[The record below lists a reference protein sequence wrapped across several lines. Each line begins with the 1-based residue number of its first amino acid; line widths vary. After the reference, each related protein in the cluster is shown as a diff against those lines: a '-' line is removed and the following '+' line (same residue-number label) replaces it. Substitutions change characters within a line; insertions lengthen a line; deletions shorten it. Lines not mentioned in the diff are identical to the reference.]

1 MTSSCLSHP
10 VGRCSQTVME
20 TIMKPLSIASRS
32 ARWLMAAGIAVALM
46 PSASAFAEDAAK
58 LAEPELKLDE
68 PAVHP
73 GADDVKIFFEKT
85 GKQLNCDYVEYHLRF
100 GVKGSPGILGNPA
113 LAESLKAIRLDFK
126 DQLPAGLKIET
137 ITATGDGTDAVGGA
151 LPAPAISTT
160 TNPDDTG
167 TLTDFRLS
175 LTDLDGSGPVDERYI
190 DIKITA
196 RIDQAAFPGPTLVDN
211 QGVITA
217 TSAAVLRPNS
227 CRRIR
232 HSPTTAIRGPA

>member
-1 MTSSCLSHP
+1 
-10 VGRCSQTVME
+10 
-20 TIMKPLSIASRS
+20 
-32 ARWLMAAGIAVALM
+32 M

-126 DQLPAGLKIET
+126 DQMPAGLKIET

-217 TSAAVLRPNS
+217 TSAGGAPTELLSQDPAQPDDGDPRTGVKTSVLIDVTGCKRAPRAAASNAS
-227 CRRIR
+227 R
-232 HSPTTAIRGPA
+232 